1 VQVSGHAGDA
11 PWQNLTTFGDKLTK
25 QIGILVVQ
33 GLDCDIDA
41 TPGHGAVCAA
51 EIRSAFSGFR
61 FHKLLYF
68 AMEGMASE
76 ERVIFFL
83 FQAAWSVGAFFISGG
98 DIAGDRFALG
108 SGFGALEDNDVS
120 RHNYSLLSDTGSS
133 SSPSPPSSSVN
144 PNSDV
149 TGCRIRVAF
158 FCFSISVWHSTV

>member
-1 VQVSGHAGDA
+1 MAISMRRLGIARLARRKFDRRLAV
-11 PWQNLTTFGDKLTK
+11 FGS
-25 QIGILVVQ
+25 I
-33 GLDCDIDA
+33 
-41 TPGHGAVCAA
+41 
-51 EIRSAFSGFR
+51 
-61 FHKLLYF
+61 KLLYF
-68 AMEGMASE
+68 AMERVASE

-98 DIAGDRFALG
+98 DIARDRFALG
-108 SGFGALEDNDVS
+108 SGLGALEDNDVS

-144 PNSDV
+144 PNSEV